1 MNQTSS
7 GNAYRQNPSLDGGPL
22 LIVEQ
27 NISGHR
33 LMYVRRLV
41 TYAHKMQISVLL
53 MLPTDSMATEEF
65 ENLFGELPEDIEVL
79 ELDDFAPKK
88 ILDVA
93 VAHKAERVVIP
104 DGDSHLLRLA
114 LNAPRTRQ
122 ISPSI
127 LLMRPPLRDGSRIGA
142 KALLKFALTRFLRI
156 ACHVSVFDLVSATDG
171 DQLLPHQVMDPVE
184 MLATPQ
190 SIEYF
195 RKEYDL
201 DASLT
206 WFGVFGAVSA
216 RKNPVLVLESLQML
230 PAARAG
236 LIIAGRLDTEI
247 ASAVERRTH
256 ELRAQG
262 FEIRLISQTLDNQ
275 TLDSAIAAC
284 DCVVLA
290 HSNEG
295 PSGIL
300 SKAVAADTQILCAG
314 AISLRLDV
322 ERIGRNAR
330 WTILSRDSLV
340 KEMNYAIN
348 QNAQTSR
355 HIESNQALSGDDF
368 FAAKLVSAS
377 NRVRQRGS
385 IVQVLLKEQI
395 GGAETLA
402 ASLHEEWT
410 GRGFKSSIIYLD
422 SSDERLVGWSRLL
435 DFRRRLRRLSPDAVV
450 SHSAIPNVYARI
462 IANRNIK
469 VVTVLHSAS
478 DDFADPKLRWAERL
492 LRIRTH
498 KVVAVS
504 SQQADMYQKYFGPT
518 GSLVIIPNGVAL
530 QSGSTR
536 PCAST
541 ARMQVVTLAR
551 VAKQKNP
558 TLWLRVARELV
569 ATNEVDFKWYGPIS
583 SSTSID
589 ALVDSTSGV
598 ETVQFCGP
606 TDEPGRVLGRAA
618 VYFHSADREAH
629 SIAILEAAA
638 AGVPVVCADT
648 AIHGWDRCIP
658 AATFSPGDFH
668 GAVSAL
674 RTVVDG
680 IDQFKI
686 HAEAVQAP
694 VSARYSITACADRY
708 LAVLGYEVR

>member
-1 MNQTSS
+1 MNQAFS
-7 GNAYRQNPSLDGGPL
+7 GKAWRQHQSLNGGTL
-22 LIVEQ
+22 LIVER

-33 LMYVRRLV
+33 LMYVRRLA
-41 TYAHKMQISVLL
+41 TYAQKMRISVLL
-53 MLPTDSMATEEF
+53 MLPTDSTATEEF
-65 ENLFGELPEDIEVL
+65 RNMFGELPEDIQVL
-79 ELDDFAPKK
+79 ESNDFAPKK

-104 DGDSHLLRLA
+104 DGDAHLLRLA
-114 LNAPRTRQ
+114 LNAPRTRK
-122 ISPSI
+122 IRPNI
-127 LLMRPPLRDGSRIGA
+127 LLMRPPLREGSRTDA
-142 KALLKFALTRFLRI
+142 KALLKFTLALFLRI
-156 ACHVSVFDLVSATDG
+156 ACRVSVFELVSATDG
-171 DQLLPHQVMDPVE
+171 DRLLPHQVMDPVE
-184 MLATPQ
+184 MLATPE
-190 SIEYF
+190 SIDYF

-206 WFGVFGAVSA
+206 WFGVFGAISA
-216 RKNPVLVLESLQML
+216 RKNLALILESLQML

-236 LIIAGRLDTEI
+236 LIIAGRLDSEI
-247 ASAVERRTH
+247 ASAVQRRTH

-262 FEIRLISQTLDNQ
+262 FEIRLISQTLDNE

-314 AISLRLDV
+314 AISLRRDV

-330 WTILSRDSLV
+330 WTMLSKESLV
-340 KEMNYAIN
+340 NEMNYAIN
-348 QNAQTSR
+348 RNAQAGR
-355 HIESNQALSGDDF
+355 HIESNQALSGDDC

-377 NRVRQRGS
+377 NPARKQGS

-422 SSDERLVGWSRLL
+422 SDDEKLVGLSRLL
-435 DFRRRLRRLSPDAVV
+435 NFRRRLRRLSPDAVI

-462 IANRNIK
+462 VANRNVK

-478 DDFADPKLRWAERL
+478 DDFADRKLRWAERL
-492 LRIRTH
+492 LRSRTH

-504 SQQADMYQKYFGPT
+504 SQQAYMYKKYFGPT
-518 GSLVIIPNGVAL
+518 GSLVKIPNGVAL
-530 QSGSTR
+530 QTGSTR
-536 PCAST
+536 PCSST

-558 TLWLRVARELV
+558 VLWLRVARELV
-569 ATNEVDFKWYGPIS
+569 ATKDVDFKWYGPIS
-583 SSTSID
+583 SSTSIQG
-589 ALVDSTSGV
+589 LVDSTNGV
-598 ETVQFCGP
+598 ATVQFCGP
-606 TDEPGRVLGRAA
+606 TNEPGRVLVEAA

-658 AATFSPGDFH
+658 AATFSPGDFE

-674 RTVVDG
+674 KHVVDG
-680 IDQFKI
+680 IDQFRI
-686 HAEAVQAP
+686 QAESVRLS
-694 VSARYSITACADRY
+694 VYARYSITACADNY
-708 LAVLGYEVR
+708 LAVLGYEAR